1 MTIPHDVQRAG
12 LRAMMAASMLGVPEY
27 SADPKVVNRVG
38 TIIGKASSDE
48 ERLVRASDGLP
59 RSTSKVTSP
68 EQTHSMPSMWLWS
81 VSISISFC
89 ITVGVVGVLAYW
101 HLG

>member
-1 MTIPHDVQRAG
+1 

-27 SADPKVVNRVG
+27 SSDSKVVNRVG
-38 TIIGKASSDE
+38 TIIGTAARHE

-59 RSTSKVTSP
+59 RSTSKITSP
-68 EQTHSMPSMWLWS
+68 EQTHSMPNMWLWS
-81 VSISISFC
+81 VSICISFC
-89 ITVGVVGVLAYW
+89 MVGVVGVLAYW

>member
-12 LRAMMAASMLGVPEY
+12 LRAMMAASTLGVPEY

-38 TIIGKASSDE
+38 TIIGRAARHE

-68 EQTHSMPSMWLWS
+68 EQTSMPSMWLWS

-89 ITVGVVGVLAYW
+89 TVGVVGVLAYW

>member
-1 MTIPHDVQRAG
+1 MTIPQDVQRAG
-12 LRAMMAASMLGVPEY
+12 LRAMMAASMLEVPEY

-68 EQTHSMPSMWLWS
+68 DKTYSKPSMWLWS
-81 VSISISFC
+81 VSICISFC
-89 ITVGVVGVLAYW
+89 TVGVVGVLAYW